1 MVIGAVN
8 TVTHATAQ
16 EPEFPCS
23 HETGAR
29 CCGAADATTVVFEY
43 VQDRAESET
52 ETETPLD
59 KIAVLSQRIEQL
71 EQQMATLSTYTN
83 HLEEALRQMQIG
95 FRRHRSEV
103 VPPEQLRMALSEVA
117 AEDPDLYQAP
127 VTYCNTPSQP
137 GSECDDEAGNAD
149 SDDTAPC
156 QQQGDCCMPPKPK
169 KRDRHGRR
177 KVGVLPRIIVT
188 ILPAE
193 VIVGGLA
200 GYEQIGEE
208 DSSLLGYR
216 RGGPF
221 ELVLRRPK
229 FVPRRSGA
237 AEQDPG
243 EQGSDGGSATPG
255 QPAEQPAAGSTP
267 QAESA
272 PAGSIEVFE
281 HDVLTVPADPGFRN
295 NPFVDGAIVRFF
307 PETDLAARTCA
318 VLIAPPPP
326 RPIDKA
332 MADPSLLAHMFVD
345 KHDRH
350 MPYYRQEAEFERFGW
365 PVPRSNMTRW
375 QHECGNLV
383 GPLVDAMWEQA
394 LSRSWF
400 AMDATG
406 TAIRGSPQYERGHIF
421 VLIAE
426 AESVL
431 FRFSPTYDAKTVN
444 ELFGGHAATILADA
458 SANHNVLFKD
468 GSNREASCWAHARR
482 RFVTAFRAGEA
493 TEPAQ
498 VLQTIQG
505 LFRIEREIAGLTPAE
520 RVEVR
525 QSRSAAL
532 VDDLLAKAA
541 VRRHELP
548 ADSLTRKGFVYLDN
562 QRESLR
568 EFLVNGEIP
577 IHNNACESELR
588 RPVKG
593 RVNWLCH
600 GSEEH
605 ARSAANILSLVAS
618 AELHGLDPEL
628 YLQEILTVLPEY
640 PARRVMDLA
649 PANWIETRRR
659 LIEAGQL
666 KYIDLARITGSRLAF
681 RCP

>member
-1 MVIGAVN
+1 LDAI
-8 TVTHATAQ
+8 
-16 EPEFPCS
+16 
-23 HETGAR
+23 
-29 CCGAADATTVVFEY
+29 AA
-43 VQDRAESET
+43 
-52 ETETPLD
+52 
-59 KIAVLSQRIEQL
+59 LSQRIEQL
-71 EQQMATLSTYTN
+71 ERTIATLSTYN
-83 HLEEALRQMQIG
+83 SHLEEALRQMQMG

-103 VPPEQLRMALSEVA
+103 VPPEQLRMVLAEVA
-117 AEDPDLYQAP
+117 AEDSDLSQAP
-127 VTYCNTPSQP
+127 VTYCNTLSQP
-137 GSECDDEAGNAD
+137 GCECDDRAGQTD

-156 QQQGDCCMPPKPK
+156 KQQGDCCIPPKPK

-193 VIVGGLA
+193 VIVDGLA
-200 GYEQIGEE
+200 GYEQIGQE

-237 AEQDPG
+237 TESDPG
-243 EQGSDGGSATPG
+243 AKAADGGSATSG
-255 QPAEQPAAGSTP
+255 QPVDPGVTST
-267 QAESA
+267 QEAESA

-281 HDVLTVPADPGFRN
+281 HDVLTVPADPGFRK

-307 PETDLAARTCA
+307 PEDNLAARTCA
-318 VLIAPPPP
+318 VFIAPPPP

-350 MPYYRQEAEFERFGW
+350 MPYYRQEAELERFGW

-383 GPLVDAMWEQA
+383 RPLVDAMWEQA

-482 RFVTAFRAGEA
+482 RFVAAFRAGEG

-525 QSRSAAL
+525 QSRSAPL

-577 IHNNACESELR
+577 IDNNHSERELR
-588 RPVKG
+588 RTVKG
-593 RVNWLCH
+593 RMNWLFH
-600 GSEEH
+600 SSEDH

-628 YLQEILTVLPEY
+628 YLQELLTVLPVY

-649 PANWIETRRR
+649 PANWVETRRR

-681 RCP
+681 RSS

>member
-1 MVIGAVN
+1 MVF
-8 TVTHATAQ
+8 Q
-16 EPEFPCS
+16 
-23 HETGAR
+23 
-29 CCGAADATTVVFEY
+29 Y
-43 VQDRAESET
+43 VQDRAGTASHT
-52 ETETPLD
+52 EPGDVVT
-59 KIAVLSQRIEQL
+59 ALSRRNEQL
-71 EQQMATLSTYTN
+71 EQRLVTLTSYIN
-83 HLEEALRQMQIG
+83 QLEEALRQMQIG

-103 VPPEQLRMALSEVA
+103 VPPEQLRMAL
-117 AEDPDLYQAP
+117 AEASTLDSNSPLAP
-127 VTYCNTPSQP
+127 VSYCDPSSQP
-137 GSECDDEAGNAD
+137 GQECDDDKARPAARGTE
-149 SDDTAPC
+149 PC
-156 QQQGDCCMPPKPK
+156 AQQGDCCTPPPPPPPR

-177 KVGVLPRIIVT
+177 KVGIVPRIIVT

-193 VIVGGLA
+193 VIADGMDR
-200 GYEQIGEE
+200 YEQIDHE

-216 RGGPF
+216 RGGPI

-229 FVPRRSGA
+229 FVPRRTGA
-237 AEQDPG
+237 LPKDPG
-243 EQGSDGGSATPG
+243 EQGSDGGSASLA
-255 QPAEQPAAGSTP
+255 QPADQPAVAGN
-267 QAESA
+267 QGDE
-272 PAGSIEVFE
+272 PAHAGTIEVFE
-281 HDVLTVPADPGFRN
+281 HDVLTVPADPGFRK
-295 NPFVDGAIVRFF
+295 NPFVDGAIVRYF
-307 PETDLAARTCA
+307 PDERVSTGPERA
-318 VLIAPPPP
+318 VLVAPLPP
-326 RPIDKA
+326 RPIDKGLP
-332 MADPSLLAHMFVD
+332 DPSLLAHLFVD

-350 MPYYRQEAEFERFGW
+350 MPYYRQEAELERFGW
-365 PVPRSNMTRW
+365 PVPRANMARW

-383 GPLVDAMWEQA
+383 RPLVDAMWEQA
-394 LSRSWF
+394 LAHSWF

-406 TAIRGSPQYERGHIF
+406 TAIRGSPEYQRGHIF

-444 ELFGGHAATILADA
+444 ELFGGHAATILSDA

-468 GSNREASCWAHARR
+468 GRNREASCWAHARR
-482 RFVTAFRAGEA
+482 RFIAAFRATQGA
-493 TEPAQ
+493 EPAQ

-525 QSRSAAL
+525 QSRSAPL
-532 VDDLLAKAA
+532 VDDLLSKAA
-541 VRRHELP
+541 VRRHELA

-593 RVNWLCH
+593 RINWLFH
-600 GSEEH
+600 GSEDH

-659 LIEAGQL
+659 LIETGQL

-681 RCP
+681 RPS